1 MERAAAMNTKQRYR
15 LRLTS
20 PYAFYDTEK
29 SQLWWERPTGAIVT
43 DKNEIEFLE
52 ARGAPV
58 ERSEA

>member
-1 MERAAAMNTKQRYR
+1 MNTKQRYR